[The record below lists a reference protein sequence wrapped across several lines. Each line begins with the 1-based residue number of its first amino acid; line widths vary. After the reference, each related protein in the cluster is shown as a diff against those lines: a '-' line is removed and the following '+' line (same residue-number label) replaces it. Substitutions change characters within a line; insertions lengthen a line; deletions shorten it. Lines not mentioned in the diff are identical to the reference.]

1 MAYQSK
7 THACITSLQTI
18 LSVLHR
24 LNGSHFDAD
33 KALPGQG
40 SRDLDEEEGEEL
52 GAEEEEAE
60 NSDCARKPC
69 EDGVPSSLDHD
80 IINDDIDFE
89 GPDDLENSKSSPQ
102 RFAYKKP
109 HLKALAISTRFL
121 VVKTNLCIVFRF
133 NEDEDDEDQS
143 SFSTLDHIR
152 HFSMEDGDL
161 SDSDVGSFGPAHL
174 QEGIKQ
180 PLYRKSKSQVYH
192 HDRSQIEYQIFH
204 EYSLCICNCISLL
217 FIGICYDAVSS

>member
-40 SRDLDEEEGEEL
+40 SHDLDEEEGEEL

-60 NSDCARKPC
+60 NSDCARKPS

-102 RFAYKKP
+102 RYAYKKN
-109 HLKALAISTRFL
+109 T
-121 VVKTNLCIVFRF
+121 
-133 NEDEDDEDQS
+133 
-143 SFSTLDHIR
+143 
-152 HFSMEDGDL
+152 
-161 SDSDVGSFGPAHL
+161 
-174 QEGIKQ
+174 
-180 PLYRKSKSQVYH
+180 
-192 HDRSQIEYQIFH
+192 
-204 EYSLCICNCISLL
+204 
-217 FIGICYDAVSS
+217 

>member
-1 MAYQSK
+1 M
-7 THACITSLQTI
+7 I
-18 LSVLHR
+18 LSVLRR
-24 LNGSHFDAD
+24 LNGSHFNGD
-33 KALPGQG
+33 KTLPGQG

-60 NSDCARKPC
+60 HSDSVRKPS

-80 IINDDIDFE
+80 IINDDMDFE
-89 GPDDLENSKSSPQ
+89 GPDDLEMNSKSSP
-102 RFAYKKP
+102 RRYAYKKSFWV
-109 HLKALAISTRFL
+109 AIESF
-121 VVKTNLCIVFRF
+121 KIESFKNNLCGVFRF
-133 NEDEDDEDQS
+133 NEDEDDEDHS

-180 PLYRKSKSQVYH
+180 PLYRKSKSQV
-192 HDRSQIEYQIFH
+192 
-204 EYSLCICNCISLL
+204 
-217 FIGICYDAVSS
+217 SS

>member
-1 MAYQSK
+1 M
-7 THACITSLQTI
+7 I

-24 LNGSHFDAD
+24 LNGSHFDGD

-52 GAEEEEAE
+52 GAEEEEVE
-60 NSDCARKPC
+60 HSDSARKPS

-80 IINDDIDFE
+80 INDDIDFE
-89 GPDDLENSKSSPQ
+89 GPDDLEMNSKSSP
-102 RFAYKKP
+102 R
-109 HLKALAISTRFL
+109 
-121 VVKTNLCIVFRF
+121 RF
-133 NEDEDDEDQS
+133 NEDEDDEDHS

-161 SDSDVGSFGPAHL
+161 SDSDVTSFGPAHL

-180 PLYRKSKSQVYH
+180 PLYRKSKSQ
-192 HDRSQIEYQIFH
+192 
-204 EYSLCICNCISLL
+204 
-217 FIGICYDAVSS
+217 